1 MAAKTGYAEIVALL
15 IGADASVQAKDCKKV
30 CVVCDGR
37 MCPLAPSHASSRLNL
52 VFVADV
58 LEGKGASLMPVP
70 VNLLRRQAQA

>member
-1 MAAKTGYAEIVALL
+1 MAAKTGYAEIIALL

-30 CVVCDGR
+30 CVFCDGR
-37 MCPLAPSHASSRLNL
+37 MYPLAPSHASSRLNL

-70 VNLLRRQAQA
+70 VNLLRRQVQA